1 MAFSFTA
8 DERQEIDRIRARYPD
23 AMSATIPLL
32 HLAQRR
38 ARWIS
43 TEVVDEVA
51 RTLELP
57 RVHVADVVSFYTMF
71 QRQPVGRHL
80 ISVCRTLSCHV
91 LGGREIIDYLR
102 QRLGLGDA
110 HSGTDARGLFT
121 LEQVECLAA
130 CGTAPVLLVNGIY
143 HENMSLEKVKSLLDS
158 LENGSAPATPVMEEP
173 ATEAAALEGGQ

>member
-8 DERQEIDRIRARYPD
+8 DEGQEVERIRARYPD

-38 ARWIS
+38 MRWIS
-43 TEVVDEVA
+43 PEVVDEVA
-51 RTLELP
+51 RVLELP

-110 HSGTDARGLFT
+110 HSGTDAAGTFT

-130 CGTAPVLLVNGIY
+130 CGSAPVLLVDGVY
-143 HENMSLEKVKSLLDS
+143 HENMSLEKVKALLDS
-158 LENGSAPATPVMEEP
+158 LEKGASLSRPAPG
-173 ATEAAALEGGQ
+173 EGGN